1 MAQVYD
7 IRKIGGVAFPLKLQA
22 FKRDRYDLDKDSHT
36 TASGLLV
43 RNKVATKNKFFIT
56 TPEMKKDEL
65 QTFLAMI
72 DDDVLVIEY
81 EDIITGAL
89 TTGNFYHGDISSE
102 VSQIMSEDNT
112 DVWVK
117 PFTINFIEY

>member
-7 IRKIGGVAFPLKLQA
+7 IRTIDGVSFPLKLQA
-22 FKRDRYDLDKDSHT
+22 FKRDLYDLDKDAYT

-56 TPEMKKDEL
+56 TPEMKKSEL
-65 QTFLAMI
+65 QLFLAMI
-72 DDDVLVIEY
+72 DDDVLVIQY
-81 EDIITGAL
+81 EDIITGTL
-89 TTGNFYHGDISSE
+89 KTGNFYHGDISVE
-102 VSQIMSEDNT
+102 VSQIMNEANT

>member
-7 IRKIGGVAFPLKLQA
+7 IRKIDGVAFPLKLQA
-22 FKRDRYDLDKDSHT
+22 FKRDLYDLDKDAHT

-56 TPEMKKDEL
+56 TPEMKKSEL
-65 QTFLAMI
+65 QLFLAMI
-72 DDDVLVIEY
+72 EDDVLVIEY
-81 EDIITGAL
+81 EDIFDSTIK
-89 TTGNFYHGDISSE
+89 TGNFYRGDISVE
-102 VSQIMSEDNT
+102 VAQILSEDNT

-117 PFTINFIEY
+117 PFAINFIEY